1 MKMEIQKVSGSVLYV
16 ILAITII
23 VAGLFFFG
31 GEDPN
36 PLVPDMSQPVY
47 TDSLIYLMYV
57 LLGITI
63 VITLAAAVYQFVM
76 NFIDSP
82 KAAIKSL
89 ASIIVLVG
97 LLIVTWAAG
106 SEQALVMPGYDG
118 AENVPFWLKLTDMFL
133 YTIYIMM
140 AVLILLILGFGIS
153 KKFK

>member
-1 MKMEIQKVSGSVLYV
+1 MKIQKVSGSVLYV

-76 NFIDSP
+76 NFIGSP

>member
-1 MKMEIQKVSGSVLYV
+1 MKIQKVSGSVLYV

-97 LLIVTWAAG
+97 LLIVAWAAG

>member
-1 MKMEIQKVSGSVLYV
+1 MKMKIQKVSGSVLYV

-140 AVLILLILGFGIS
+140 AVLTLLILGFGIA

>member
-1 MKMEIQKVSGSVLYV
+1 MGYLDKEEGRERR
-16 ILAITII
+16 TIPPLGM
-23 VAGLFFFG
+23 AGLFFFG

>member
-1 MKMEIQKVSGSVLYV
+1 MKMKIQKVSGSVLYV

-106 SEQALVMPGYDG
+106 SEQALVMRGYDG

>member
-1 MKMEIQKVSGSVLYV
+1 MKMKIQKVSGSVLYV

-47 TDSLIYLMYV
+47 ADSLIYLMYV

>member
-1 MKMEIQKVSGSVLYV
+1 MKIQKVSGSVLYV

-57 LLGITI
+57 LFGITI

>member
-1 MKMEIQKVSGSVLYV
+1 
-16 ILAITII
+16 
-23 VAGLFFFG
+23 
-31 GEDPN
+31 
-36 PLVPDMSQPVY
+36 
-47 TDSLIYLMYV
+47 MYV

>member
-1 MKMEIQKVSGSVLYV
+1 MKIQKVSGSVLYV

-47 TDSLIYLMYV
+47 TDSLIYWMYV

-106 SEQALVMPGYDG
+106 SDQALVMPGYDG

>member
-1 MKMEIQKVSGSVLYV
+1 MKMKIQKVSGSVLYV

-140 AVLILLILGFGIS
+140 AVLNLLILGFGIS

>member
-1 MKMEIQKVSGSVLYV
+1 MKIQKVSGSVLYV

-63 VITLAAAVYQFVM
+63 IITLAAAVYQFVM

>member
-1 MKMEIQKVSGSVLYV
+1 MKMKIQKVSGSVLYV

-97 LLIVTWAAG
+97 LLIVTWE
-106 SEQALVMPGYDG
+106 SR
-118 AENVPFWLKLTDMFL
+118 
-133 YTIYIMM
+133 
-140 AVLILLILGFGIS
+140 
-153 KKFK
+153 

>member
-1 MKMEIQKVSGSVLYV
+1 MKMKIQKVSGSVLYV

-89 ASIIVLVG
+89 ASIMVLVG

>member
-1 MKMEIQKVSGSVLYV
+1 MKIQKVSGSVLYV

-82 KAAIKSL
+82 NAAIKSL

>member
-1 MKMEIQKVSGSVLYV
+1 MKMKIQKVSGSVLYV

>member
-1 MKMEIQKVSGSVLYV
+1 MKMKIQKVSGSVLYV

-140 AVLILLILGFGIS
+140 
-153 KKFK
+153 

>member
-1 MKMEIQKVSGSVLYV
+1 MKIQKVSGSVLYV

-140 AVLILLILGFGIS
+140 AVLS
-153 KKFK
+153 Y

>member
-1 MKMEIQKVSGSVLYV
+1 MKIQKVSGSVLYV

-140 AVLILLILGFGIS
+140 AVLILLILGFGIA

>member
-1 MKMEIQKVSGSVLYV
+1 MKMKIQKVSGSVLYV

-140 AVLILLILGFGIS
+140 AILILLILGFGIS

>member
-1 MKMEIQKVSGSVLYV
+1 MKMKIQKVSGSVLYV

-31 GEDPN
+31 GEDSN

>member
-1 MKMEIQKVSGSVLYV
+1 MKIQKVSGSVLYV

>member
-1 MKMEIQKVSGSVLYV
+1 MKIQKVSGSVLYV

-140 AVLILLILGFGIS
+140 AVLIQLILGFGIS

>member
-1 MKMEIQKVSGSVLYV
+1 
-16 ILAITII
+16 

>member
-1 MKMEIQKVSGSVLYV
+1 MKIQKVSGSVLYV

-140 AVLILLILGFGIS
+140 AVLILDRKS
-153 KKFK
+153 VV

>member
-1 MKMEIQKVSGSVLYV
+1 MKMKIQKVSGSVLYV

-118 AENVPFWLKLTDMFL
+118 AEIGRASCRERV
-133 YTIYIMM
+133 
-140 AVLILLILGFGIS
+140 
-153 KKFK
+153 

>member
-1 MKMEIQKVSGSVLYV
+1 MKIQKVSGSVLYV

-106 SEQALVMPGYDG
+106 SEQALVIPGYSG
-118 AENVPFWLKLTDMFL
+118 TENVPFWLKIIDMFL
-133 YTIYIMM
+133 YSIYTMI
-140 AVLILLILGFGIS
+140 AVLVLLILGFGIS

>member
-1 MKMEIQKVSGSVLYV
+1 MKIQKVSGSVLYV

-97 LLIVTWAAG
+97 LLIVAWAAG

-153 KKFK
+153 KNFK

>member
-1 MKMEIQKVSGSVLYV
+1 MKMKIQKVSGSVLYV

-118 AENVPFWLKLTDMFL
+118 AGNVPFWLKLTDMFL

>member
-1 MKMEIQKVSGSVLYV
+1 MKIQKVSGSVLYV

-23 VAGLFFFG
+23 VAGLIYFG

>member
-1 MKMEIQKVSGSVLYV
+1 MKMKIQKVSGSVLYV

-140 AVLILLILGFGIS
+140 AVLTLLIL
-153 KKFK
+153 

>member
-1 MKMEIQKVSGSVLYV
+1 MKIQKVSGSVLYV

-63 VITLAAAVYQFVM
+63 VITLAAAVHQFVM

>member
-1 MKMEIQKVSGSVLYV
+1 MKIQKVSGSVLYV

-31 GEDPN
+31 GKDPN

>member
-1 MKMEIQKVSGSVLYV
+1 MKMKIQKVSGSVLYV

-97 LLIVTWAAG
+97 LLIVAWAAG

>member
-1 MKMEIQKVSGSVLYV
+1 MKIQKVSGSVLYV

-106 SEQALVMPGYDG
+106 SKQALVMPGYDG

>member
-1 MKMEIQKVSGSVLYV
+1 MKIQKVSGSVLYV

-106 SEQALVMPGYDG
+106 SEQALVMPCYDG

>member
-1 MKMEIQKVSGSVLYV
+1 MKIQKVSGSVLYV

-106 SEQALVMPGYDG
+106 GEQALVMPGYDG

>member
-1 MKMEIQKVSGSVLYV
+1 MKIQKVSGSVLYV

-31 GEDPN
+31 GEDSN

-140 AVLILLILGFGIS
+140 AVLTLLILGFGIA